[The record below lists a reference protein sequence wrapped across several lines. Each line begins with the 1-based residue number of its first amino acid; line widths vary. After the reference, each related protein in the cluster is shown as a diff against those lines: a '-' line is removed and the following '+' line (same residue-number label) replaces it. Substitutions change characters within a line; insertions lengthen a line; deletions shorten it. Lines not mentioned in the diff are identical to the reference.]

1 MQLPLVLGHD
11 GVALELIH
19 RQLVR
24 RRAGLLLLRLLLALL
39 PCPPLLPLSSTGGC
53 CALSSASLLN
63 PATTPRC
70 MRLKLLEL
78 NEGRR
83 VGHHIGPALPSLC
96 GQLGTK
102 HTSIHTKALGTFT
115 DPTAQNDR
123 TNPLNNPTNLKT
135 RDDPRE
141 KKLFASYG
149 VLGPYARRLGGG
161 RGVPHPPS
169 PTPPSPYP
177 GRRCGPRE
185 PPPPPPRRLDAS
197 PSTLVEVNGL
207 N

>member
-1 MQLPLVLGHD
+1 MQLPLVLGHV

-24 RRAGLLLLRLLLALL
+24 RRAGLLLLRLLLALLALL

-83 VGHHIGPALPSLC
+83 VGHHIGPAVRIPSAV

-123 TNPLNNPTNLKT
+123 TNLLNNPTNFKT
-135 RDDPRE
+135 RDDPR
-141 KKLFASYG
+141 KK
-149 VLGPYARRLGGG
+149 
-161 RGVPHPPS
+161 
-169 PTPPSPYP
+169 
-177 GRRCGPRE
+177 
-185 PPPPPPRRLDAS
+185 
-197 PSTLVEVNGL
+197 
-207 N
+207 

>member
-63 PATTPRC
+63 PTTTPRC

-83 VGHHIGPALPSLC
+83 VGHHIGPASQRRSLC
-96 GQLGTK
+96 V
-102 HTSIHTKALGTFT
+102 
-115 DPTAQNDR
+115 
-123 TNPLNNPTNLKT
+123 
-135 RDDPRE
+135 
-141 KKLFASYG
+141 ASWAG
-149 VLGPYARRLGGG
+149 
-161 RGVPHPPS
+161 H
-169 PTPPSPYP
+169 
-177 GRRCGPRE
+177 
-185 PPPPPPRRLDAS
+185 
-197 PSTLVEVNGL
+197 
-207 N
+207 

>member
-39 PCPPLLPLSSTGGC
+39 SSPLLPLSSTGGC

-83 VGHHIGPALPSLC
+83 VGHHIGPA
-96 GQLGTK
+96 
-102 HTSIHTKALGTFT
+102 SI
-115 DPTAQNDR
+115 
-123 TNPLNNPTNLKT
+123 
-135 RDDPRE
+135 
-141 KKLFASYG
+141 
-149 VLGPYARRLGGG
+149 
-161 RGVPHPPS
+161 
-169 PTPPSPYP
+169 
-177 GRRCGPRE
+177 
-185 PPPPPPRRLDAS
+185 
-197 PSTLVEVNGL
+197 TLWPAGH
-207 N
+207 

>member
-1 MQLPLVLGHD
+1 MQLPLVLGHV

-83 VGHHIGPALPSLC
+83 VGHHIGPA
-96 GQLGTK
+96 
-102 HTSIHTKALGTFT
+102 SITRVASWALNTLQFIQRLSALSQT
-115 DPTAQNDR
+115 LQ
-123 TNPLNNPTNLKT
+123 LKT
-135 RDDPRE
+135 IVRT
-141 KKLFASYG
+141 
-149 VLGPYARRLGGG
+149 
-161 RGVPHPPS
+161 H
-169 PTPPSPYP
+169 
-177 GRRCGPRE
+177 
-185 PPPPPPRRLDAS
+185 
-197 PSTLVEVNGL
+197 
-207 N
+207 

>member
-83 VGHHIGPALPSLC
+83 VGHHIGPAS
-96 GQLGTK
+96 
-102 HTSIHTKALGTFT
+102 HHSVASWALNTLQFIQRLSALSQT
-115 DPTAQNDR
+115 LQ
-123 TNPLNNPTNLKT
+123 LKT
-135 RDDPRE
+135 IVRT
-141 KKLFASYG
+141 
-149 VLGPYARRLGGG
+149 
-161 RGVPHPPS
+161 H
-169 PTPPSPYP
+169 
-177 GRRCGPRE
+177 
-185 PPPPPPRRLDAS
+185 
-197 PSTLVEVNGL
+197 
-207 N
+207 

>member
-63 PATTPRC
+63 STTTPRC
-70 MRLKLLEL
+70 MRLQLLEL

-83 VGHHIGPALPSLC
+83 VGHHIGPA
-96 GQLGTK
+96 
-102 HTSIHTKALGTFT
+102 SI
-115 DPTAQNDR
+115 
-123 TNPLNNPTNLKT
+123 
-135 RDDPRE
+135 
-141 KKLFASYG
+141 
-149 VLGPYARRLGGG
+149 
-161 RGVPHPPS
+161 
-169 PTPPSPYP
+169 
-177 GRRCGPRE
+177 
-185 PPPPPPRRLDAS
+185 
-197 PSTLVEVNGL
+197 TLWPAGH
-207 N
+207 

>member
-24 RRAGLLLLRLLLALL
+24 RRAGLLLLRLLLALLALLALL

-83 VGHHIGPALPSLC
+83 VGHHIGPA
-96 GQLGTK
+96 
-102 HTSIHTKALGTFT
+102 SI
-115 DPTAQNDR
+115 
-123 TNPLNNPTNLKT
+123 
-135 RDDPRE
+135 
-141 KKLFASYG
+141 
-149 VLGPYARRLGGG
+149 
-161 RGVPHPPS
+161 
-169 PTPPSPYP
+169 
-177 GRRCGPRE
+177 
-185 PPPPPPRRLDAS
+185 
-197 PSTLVEVNGL
+197 TLWPAGH
-207 N
+207 

>member
-24 RRAGLLLLRLLLALL
+24 RRAGLLLLRLLLALLALL

-83 VGHHIGPALPSLC
+83 VGHHIGPAS
-96 GQLGTK
+96 
-102 HTSIHTKALGTFT
+102 HHSVASWALNTLQFIQRLSALSQT
-115 DPTAQNDR
+115 LQ
-123 TNPLNNPTNLKT
+123 LKT
-135 RDDPRE
+135 IVRT
-141 KKLFASYG
+141 
-149 VLGPYARRLGGG
+149 
-161 RGVPHPPS
+161 H
-169 PTPPSPYP
+169 
-177 GRRCGPRE
+177 
-185 PPPPPPRRLDAS
+185 
-197 PSTLVEVNGL
+197 
-207 N
+207 

>member
-24 RRAGLLLLRLLLALL
+24 RRAGLLLLRLLLALLALL

-83 VGHHIGPALPSLC
+83 VGHHIGPASQRRSLC
-96 GQLGTK
+96 V
-102 HTSIHTKALGTFT
+102 
-115 DPTAQNDR
+115 
-123 TNPLNNPTNLKT
+123 
-135 RDDPRE
+135 
-141 KKLFASYG
+141 ASWAG
-149 VLGPYARRLGGG
+149 
-161 RGVPHPPS
+161 H
-169 PTPPSPYP
+169 
-177 GRRCGPRE
+177 
-185 PPPPPPRRLDAS
+185 
-197 PSTLVEVNGL
+197 
-207 N
+207 

>member
-63 PATTPRC
+63 PTTTPRC
-70 MRLKLLEL
+70 MRLQLLEL
-78 NEGRR
+78 HEGRR
-83 VGHHIGPALPSLC
+83 VGQHVGDHIGQRRSTLR

-123 TNPLNNPTNLKT
+123 TNLLNNPTNFKT
-135 RDDPRE
+135 RDDPR
-141 KKLFASYG
+141 KK
-149 VLGPYARRLGGG
+149 
-161 RGVPHPPS
+161 
-169 PTPPSPYP
+169 
-177 GRRCGPRE
+177 
-185 PPPPPPRRLDAS
+185 
-197 PSTLVEVNGL
+197 
-207 N
+207 

>member
-83 VGHHIGPALPSLC
+83 VGHHIGDHIGQPVDPLSVASWALNTLQFIQRLS
-96 GQLGTK
+96 
-102 HTSIHTKALGTFT
+102 ALSQTL
-115 DPTAQNDR
+115 Q
-123 TNPLNNPTNLKT
+123 LKT
-135 RDDPRE
+135 IVRT
-141 KKLFASYG
+141 
-149 VLGPYARRLGGG
+149 
-161 RGVPHPPS
+161 H
-169 PTPPSPYP
+169 
-177 GRRCGPRE
+177 
-185 PPPPPPRRLDAS
+185 
-197 PSTLVEVNGL
+197 
-207 N
+207 

>member
-39 PCPPLLPLSSTGGC
+39 PCPPLLPLSSAGGC

-70 MRLKLLEL
+70 MLLKLLEL

-83 VGHHIGPALPSLC
+83 VGHHIGPAR
-96 GQLGTK
+96 
-102 HTSIHTKALGTFT
+102 
-115 DPTAQNDR
+115 DPTLWPA
-123 TNPLNNPTNLKT
+123 
-135 RDDPRE
+135 
-141 KKLFASYG
+141 G
-149 VLGPYARRLGGG
+149 
-161 RGVPHPPS
+161 H
-169 PTPPSPYP
+169 
-177 GRRCGPRE
+177 
-185 PPPPPPRRLDAS
+185 
-197 PSTLVEVNGL
+197 
-207 N
+207 